1 MFVRRLSTNT
11 IRAHAKGL
19 AALAVSL
26 VFAVAALPALAQQQ
40 EQAAPN
46 VPAVPYGY
54 GHYGY
59 GHHMW
64 GGHPFMV
71 VGPIFVVLAIIGM
84 MVIFVWLVRWATRG
98 YPFYGHGFHT
108 MYMVDVPVAAAPAA
122 AAPPATILSRA
133 SPRARSTRPS
143 LRRSTS
149 CSAGEADGGL
159 RVGI

>member
-1 MFVRRLSTNT
+1 MFARMFSTNT
-11 IRAHAKGL
+11 IRAHANGL
-19 AALAVSL
+19 AAFAILL

-46 VPAVPYGY
+46 VPAAPYGY

-64 GGHPFMV
+64 GWHPFMI

-98 YPFYGHGFHT
+98 YPFYGHGFHH
-108 MYMVDVPVAAAPAA
+108 VHSGCPCCGGPGRGRAALD
-122 AAPPATILSRA
+122 ILDERFA
-133 SPRARSTRPS
+133 K
-143 LRRSTS
+143 
-149 CSAGEADGGL
+149 GEIEKAEFEEKRKLLG
-159 RVGI
+159 R